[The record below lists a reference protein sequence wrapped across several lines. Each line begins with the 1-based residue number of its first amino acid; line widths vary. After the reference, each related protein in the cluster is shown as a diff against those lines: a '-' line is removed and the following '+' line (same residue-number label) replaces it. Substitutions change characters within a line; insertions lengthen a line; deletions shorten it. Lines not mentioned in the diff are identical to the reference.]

1 MTKYEGTIILKETGR
16 ENTVEEVQNLITAEI
31 DSTGGKVGEFHTA
44 GLQDFSRVANRKNP
58 NGYYL
63 EVTFETESG
72 STNDLKKR
80 LLKIRDIFR
89 VFFTKPAKTV

>member
-16 ENTVEEVQNLITAEI
+16 ENTVEEVQNLISAEI
-31 DSTGGKVGEFHTA
+31 DSAGGKVGEFNAT

-63 EVTFETESG
+63 TVNFESDPEA
-72 STNDLKKR
+72 TNDLKKR
-80 LLKIRDIFR
+80 LLKIQDIFR
-89 VFFTKPAKTV
+89 VFFTKPA